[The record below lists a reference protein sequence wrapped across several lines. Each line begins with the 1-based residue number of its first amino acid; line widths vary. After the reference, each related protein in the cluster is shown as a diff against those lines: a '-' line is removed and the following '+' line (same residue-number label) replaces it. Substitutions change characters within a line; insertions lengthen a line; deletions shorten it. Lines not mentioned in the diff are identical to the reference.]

1 MEKRAIENLGL
12 EGVVCVNMVYEVVLV
27 RDGWVQ
33 GIGGIFCLNLYLGL
47 LVAETH
53 GQKTHLSLFRCGL
66 VLAMPKSSL

>member
-33 GIGGIFCLNLYLGL
+33 GIGGIFLSKFIYWPFSSGIGRLYI
-47 LVAETH
+47 
-53 GQKTHLSLFRCGL
+53 SR
-66 VLAMPKSSL
+66 

>member
-27 RDGWVQ
+27 RNGWVQ

-47 LVAETH
+47 LVA
-53 GQKTHLSLFRCGL
+53 GL
-66 VLAMPKSSL
+66 VDFTLVVRKHMDRKHILASLGVV